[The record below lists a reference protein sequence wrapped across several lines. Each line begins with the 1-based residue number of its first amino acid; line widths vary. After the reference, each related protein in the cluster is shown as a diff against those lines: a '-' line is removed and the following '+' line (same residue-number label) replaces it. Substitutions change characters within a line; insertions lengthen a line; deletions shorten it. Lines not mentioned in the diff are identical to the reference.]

1 MTTLQDNQFIIEL
14 NEAGMKYYINSIF
27 ASDFIH
33 DFGGS
38 SNKRLNSLGKKVDEM
53 RKMIGFDVLVGGRV
67 ATAQPFAT
75 SQPFIQDNDSNMGQ
89 YLDLPKSK
97 VPVATNITQGFPPV
111 PPPLATNITEG
122 FPPVPP
128 PLATNITEGFPPVPP
143 PVAIKTTGVS
153 PAVLPRATE
162 TTESLDHFANIDP
175 QYIEYVYI
183 NSVLDENYGSY
194 DILEPND
201 SVISDYELEAARKI
215 LELKGKIRE
224 DTMTDEPENLAM
236 LHKSLNYELNEYA
249 SEIILGITSYIGS
262 KQITIDEPSTSIETT
277 DTSRLMGGGVG
288 RHLGGRAKR
297 GGGSGDSAPSGA
309 LAAASLPTTINQT
322 YDSIISANSTL
333 RVKIEKSYD
342 KTINEVIA
350 NIIENQDS
358 EELTNLLIDLYNI
371 EVSKKEEL
379 EILDESIYKYIDSYF
394 DYILPDYII
403 PDNASATSTTVSP
416 KFWFPKPNTDNL
428 TPKQVKQ
435 YFKLRAELNDI
446 VNKYFVYTVS
456 TTRSGAMYQGIRVLE
471 PMPINAIINNLLYV
485 IFNQPQTERL
495 IIDID
500 AKKRII
506 ESEYVIESIRNSIS
520 SLCEVQ
526 VQDRDNF
533 IRKLLLNGDWETIT
547 DHDSFAIELLH
558 SSYFNSIM
566 KEIILNK
573 LKATKLVHDYDDV
586 RVRGEVSSVASD
598 ILARR
603 RDTDWQVEQDIDSIN
618 RLFAGIAGADDIVSV
633 SSSQSIYRGGAPPAQ
648 PIKDGGCI
656 NGVTICNEIKQVCSE
671 IGSMTPDDIKAGST
685 KIVQIFELQDQLVNE
700 LFDTSQIQTTT
711 QMYLNK
717 IKNDIQ
723 FKYSKLQRARPK
735 QIQDF
740 SVIVGNMYEELKNK
754 YCSDFFS
761 DEKKRVKIEQKEKK
775 KTDTDK
781 KREEAGRINVEWS
794 NKLTE
799 YVARSSLII
808 TESVVY
814 DDSSNTYKINERE
827 LNRIKEKINFSENDS
842 IGNWLF
848 YLSILRVL
856 LHQADYLKDN
866 KETMNGY
873 LTDVGD
879 AGNSIANTKGVLD
892 EKTIESARII
902 LEKLFPRK
910 NINQDS
916 ILSKWKS
923 NKSLINNALS
933 KWPLKLSSANSFC
946 PLSSINDGQPT
957 CSSYSK
963 EKKKNNIEVANMNVQ
978 FQDDE
983 NSSFYNLINIMASSS
998 PPRGSQNIDFNIC
1011 KIIVNA
1017 YLGSG
1022 FQDTTVVSG
1031 ENTRVMSGNLVFQ
1044 KNINL
1049 NIEADDKTLDAVNVL
1064 RTVIDTLRE
1073 MWRGIY
1079 NSYTS
1084 TGIPVPGPEEMSNT
1098 CWDAMLSKYNYYNF
1112 LSCSHF
1118 KALGDT
1124 TQELN
1129 GALKFGGYTSA
1140 GIRNYPSNQIYFA
1153 GIPSNR
1159 RNTSSPVSNS
1169 TGTFVTGNIVPFN
1182 AQGNAPRGTLSNDRQ
1197 AGARSIWL
1205 LTCLSPDV
1213 INQDAIGG
1221 YSSRDEYILAR
1232 AVDESRG
1239 EKRGDIDSNTIVQNA
1254 KRQKRGGTSIYGKKT
1269 RIVKKHKKRT
1279 RVLKKKHGSKKTRI
1293 TKKSNKKTRITKKLK
1308 NYKI

>member
-1 MTTLQDNQFIIEL
+1 MTALQDNQFMIEL

-67 ATAQPFAT
+67 ATAQPF
-75 SQPFIQDNDSNMGQ
+75 IQDTNSNMGQ
-89 YLDLPKSK
+89 YLDVVKPK
-97 VPVATNITQGFPPV
+97 VPDATKITEVFPPV
-111 PPPLATNITEG
+111 PPPDTNRTESLLL
-122 FPPVPP
+122 PPVPP
-128 PLATNITEGFPPVPP
+128 PRAT
-143 PVAIKTTGVS
+143 
-153 PAVLPRATE
+153 ATE
-162 TTESLDHFANIDP
+162 TTETLDPFVNIHP
-175 QYIEYVYI
+175 QYIEHVYI
-183 NSVLDENYGSY
+183 NSLLDENYGSY
-194 DILEPND
+194 DILEPNA
-201 SVISDYELEAARKI
+201 SVISDYEIEAARKI

-224 DTMTDEPENLAM
+224 DTMTDEPEKLAM

-249 SEIILGITSYIGS
+249 SEIILGVTSYISS
-262 KQITIDEPSTSIETT
+262 KQIEIDEPSPGIETT
-277 DTSRLMGGGVG
+277 ETSTSMGGRTG

-297 GGGSGDSAPSGA
+297 GGGYLDDLINYFSDGSGATGFAPAVSASISDSIPSSAFGVAPSA
-309 LAAASLPTTINQT
+309 LATASLPTINNPT
-322 YDSIISANSTL
+322 YDSIISANSIL

-342 KTINEVIA
+342 KAIDEVFA
-350 NIIENQDS
+350 NIVENQNS

-371 EVSKKEEL
+371 KVSKKEEL
-379 EILDESIYKYIDSYF
+379 ELLDESIDKYIDSYIG
-394 DYILPDYII
+394 YI
-403 PDNASATSTTVSP
+403 PDSATVSP

-428 TPKQVKQ
+428 DSQQVKQ

-456 TTRSGAMYQGIRVLE
+456 ITRRGTPYQLTRVLE
-471 PMPINAIINNLLYV
+471 PLPINAIINHLLYV
-485 IFNQPQTERL
+485 IFNQPRTESL

-500 AKKRII
+500 DKKRII
-506 ESEYVIESIRNSIS
+506 ESEYAIESIRNSIS

-526 VQDRDNF
+526 NRGSESPLSVQYSNF
-533 IRKLLLNGDWETIT
+533 IKKILLNGEWETIKNN
-547 DHDSFAIELLH
+547 DLFAIELLH

-573 LKATKLVHDYDDV
+573 LKTTKLIRDYDDV
-586 RVRGEVSSVASD
+586 RVRGKVSSVASGLVD
-598 ILARR
+598 HRR
-603 RDTDWQVEQDIDSIN
+603 EDDWQAEQDINSIN
-618 RLFAGIAGADDIVSV
+618 RLFDEIAGVGDTVSE
-633 SSSQSIYRGGAPPAQ
+633 SQSTYTGGAPPAQ

-656 NGVTICNEIKQVCSE
+656 NGITICNEIKEVCSE
-671 IGSMTPDDIKAGST
+671 IGSMTPDDIKEDIKAGST
-685 KIVQIFELQDQLVNE
+685 KIVQIFELHDQLVNE
-700 LFDTSQIQTTT
+700 LFETSQIQTTT
-711 QMYLNK
+711 QTYLNK
-717 IKNDIQ
+717 IKKDIQ

-761 DEKKRVKIEQKEKK
+761 EEKKRVKIEQNEKK

-799 YVARSSLII
+799 YVARASLII

-827 LNRIKEKINFSENDS
+827 LNKIKEKINFSENDS

-879 AGNSIANTKGVLD
+879 AGISIANTKGVLD

-983 NSSFYNLINIMASSS
+983 NRSFYNLINIMESSS

-1017 YLGSG
+1017 YLGNG
-1022 FQDTTVVSG
+1022 FQDTDDM
-1031 ENTRVMSGNLVFQ
+1031 RGNLVFQ

-1064 RTVIDTLRE
+1064 RTVIDTMRE

-1084 TGIPVPGPEEMSNT
+1084 TGIPVPSPEEMSNT

-1153 GIPSNR
+1153 SIPNNR
-1159 RNTSSPVSNS
+1159 TNTSSPISNS
-1169 TGTFVTGNIVPFN
+1169 TGTFVSGNIVPFN
-1182 AQGNAPRGTLSNDRQ
+1182 SQGNAPRGTLSNDRQ

-1239 EKRGDIDSNTIVQNA
+1239 EKRDIDSNTIVQNA

-1279 RVLKKKHGSKKTRI
+1279 RVLKKNRGSKKTRI